1 MASIQNM
8 TLDIPYVKLRF
19 DVEMSEDTIMPRSKV
34 SALRGGMGEMLLRQN
49 CVRDRKCEECRFKKV
64 CVVWHTLYSS
74 MEKTPGYVTGKES
87 VGYLIECSDY
97 KEEYLRGDHFTFDLI
112 LFGDSIAFFNQF
124 LQAFSQL
131 GMVGIGK
138 NRSTYRITEVRN
150 TRGYR
155 IISENTVDMREY
167 RITSLSDYISRRKQE
182 LSEQVGSYIVKFLT
196 PLCMKYQGEFMV
208 EFQTEA
214 LFSGILRR
222 LQMLNYY
229 ESYEPDIPTL
239 EDCPEIL
246 SQTVKWAGTER
257 YSSTQDAKMKL
268 RGIKGEIVMSD
279 MSEEYLDL
287 LLVGELIHI
296 GKNTSFGF
304 GKYIVKKAA
313 V

>member
-1 MASIQNM
+1 MAFIQNI
-8 TLDIPYVKLRF
+8 TLDIPYIKLRF
-19 DVEMSEDTIMPRSKV
+19 NAEVSEDTIMPRAKV

-74 MEKTPGYVTGKES
+74 MEKRPDYVTGKES
-87 VGYLIECSDY
+87 VGYLIECADY
-97 KEEYLRGDHFTFDLI
+97 REDYMQGEHFTFDLI

-124 LQAFSQL
+124 LQAFTQL
-131 GMVGIGK
+131 GIEGIGK
-138 NRSTYRITEVRN
+138 NHSGYHITEVRN

-155 IISENTVDMREY
+155 IISGNTVDMRAY
-167 RITSLSDYISRRKQE
+167 RITSLSDYISWRKQE
-182 LSEQVGSYIVKFLT
+182 LSEQQGSYIVKFIT
-196 PLCMKYQGEFMV
+196 PLCMKYQGEFLA
-208 EFQTEA
+208 EFQNEA

-229 ESYEPDIPTL
+229 EGYEPEISTL
-239 EDCPEIL
+239 KGCPEIL

-268 RGIKGEIVMSD
+268 RGIKGELLLDD

-287 LLVGELIHI
+287 LLAGELTHI